1 MRKIITIL
9 ILILAVIL
17 LLPGCD
23 ENTVDYE
30 VIFYSK
36 DENKA
41 EYLLENNSLQ
51 LKLFGDTGHFT
62 LTDKVTGQVWNSNPV
77 GAAED
82 AGADPVTKYAMM
94 SSLILTY
101 VDKTGNEVI
110 YDGYRYAIKE
120 GSFQVFQEE
129 DRLLVKYMVGLGEK
143 FYICPEVISQERM
156 DEFMAQMP
164 AEQKAVVLRTYLKL
178 DISKKKDPDEV
189 AELLE
194 KIPALAD
201 GPMYALPTATGG
213 KSPAKYLLEQLEET
227 FTSLGYTKEQ
237 AEADAVEKD
246 STTDKILFNVTMSYR
261 LDDDALVVE
270 IPEEELKYPE
280 EYPIYQLDVLPY
292 FMAAG
297 AESQGYLLVPD
308 GGGAQ
313 IFFNNGKTNHP
324 AYYSSIYGWDY
335 GFDREKRVQDPT
347 AAFPVFGMVSDG
359 NYLLAI
365 AEGGAADMSVEADI
379 SGKRSSYNYVC
390 PIFNVVHGEDTSVS
404 AKSTATVRVFQS
416 DAPDEVLTL
425 RYYSG
430 GSDSYTDMALRYRD
444 YLQEKYPQLTQTQEE
459 GYPMLLELVGAID
472 HVEKVMGIPVRQTMA
487 AVDYKEAEALVKA
500 LDYVTNLRVRY
511 TAALNGGTDQTVL
524 FNATPVKQLG
534 SKSQREAFLRAV
546 NDAGAQLY
554 IDGYVESVFNSS
566 WFFVN
571 ENAIRST
578 ANVTVKRYPYWQE
591 TLTITKSMDDLIY
604 LLKADAIEKT
614 VAALA
619 EESAEWNNAGMSFS
633 DLGSL
638 LYSDF
643 SRKEPDSRDDML
655 RLQNQLLKE
664 LNESGKQLMV
674 SVGNDYAAVMADFIV
689 NMDLSGAGF
698 DIVDRQVPFYQI
710 ALHGLVSY
718 AGEPLN
724 NAGNYRQSLLKAVE
738 TGAGLNFR
746 FAETDYQELKNN
758 RYTYQDALFS
768 SVYADW
774 QEEVNTLYTRLD
786 RELGHTVQQQIKDHY
801 YVTDCITCTVYA
813 DGTKVYVNYGI
824 ADGIAEGVKVA
835 AEDWTVVKGE

>member
-1 MRKIITIL
+1 MRKVFAIIVL
-9 ILILAVIL
+9 LLAVIL

-23 ENTVDYE
+23 ENQADYE
-30 VIFYSK
+30 VTFYSK
-36 DENKA
+36 EENKA
-41 EYLLENNSLQ
+41 EYILENDSLQ
-51 LKLFGDTGHFT
+51 LKLFGDTGYFT
-62 LTDKVTGQVWNSNPV
+62 LTDKVTGQIWQSNPA
-77 GAAED
+77 GAEED
-82 AGADPVTKYAMM
+82 AAADPLTRYAMM

-120 GSFQVFQEE
+120 GSFQVFPEE

-156 DEFMAQMP
+156 DEFLAQMQP
-164 AEQKAVVLRTYLKL
+164 EQKAVVLRTYLKL

-189 AELLE
+189 KELLE
-194 KIPALAD
+194 LIPALAD
-201 GPMYALPTATGG
+201 GPMYALATATGG
-213 KSPAKYLLEQLEET
+213 KAPAKYQLEQLEEA

-237 AEADAVEKD
+237 AEADSVDKD
-246 STTDKILFNVTMSYR
+246 AGTDKILFNVTMSYR

-297 AESQGYLLVPD
+297 TESQGYLLVPD

-313 IFFNNGKTNHP
+313 IFFNNGKTAQS

-347 AAFPVFGMVSDG
+347 AAFPVFGMASDG

-365 AEGGAADMSVEADI
+365 AEGGAADMSVEADV

-404 AKSTATVRVFQS
+404 AKTTATVRVFQS

-430 GSDSYTDMALRYRD
+430 GSDSYADMALRYRA
-444 YLQEKYPQLTQTQEE
+444 YLQEKYPQLTQTQEA

-487 AVDYKEAEALVKA
+487 AVDYKEAAALVND
-500 LDYVTNLRVRY
+500 LDYINNLRVRY
-511 TAALNGGTDQTVL
+511 TAVLNGGADQTAL
-524 FNATPVKQLG
+524 FSAKPVKQLG
-534 SKSQREAFLRAV
+534 SNAQRKAFLQAV
-546 NDAGAQLY
+546 NDTGAQLY
-554 IDGYVESVFNSS
+554 IDGYVESVFNNS
-566 WFFVN
+566 WFSAN

-578 ANVTVKRYPYWQE
+578 TNVTIKRYPYWQE
-591 TLTITKSMDDLIY
+591 ILTITENADDLIY
-604 LLKADAIEKT
+604 LLNADAITKA

-619 EESAEWNNAGMSFS
+619 QESGEWNAGVSFS
-633 DLGSL
+633 DLGEL

-643 SRKEPDSRDDML
+643 SRKDPDSRDDML
-655 RLQNQLLKE
+655 RLQNQLLQQ
-664 LNESGKQLMV
+664 LNEDGKRLMV
-674 SVGNDYAAVMADFIV
+674 SGGNDYAAVMADFIV
-689 NMDLSGAGF
+689 NMDLVGDSF

-738 TGAGLNFR
+738 TGAGLSFR

-774 QEEVNTLYTRLD
+774 ATEVEALYTRLD
-786 RELGHTVQQQIKDHY
+786 QELGHTVQLQIKDHY
-801 YVTDCITCTVYA
+801 YVTDDVTCTVYA

-824 ADGIAEGVKVA
+824 EDAVAEGVKVA
-835 AEDWTVVKGE
+835 AEDWTVAKGE